1 MNARGAFKT
10 ALLGSVD
17 ALTSRHTALLPID
30 ARDER
35 LIFTLEAPY
44 RVDGSLLVVELLE
57 SSSGQLTATLVG
69 YQGHFPS
76 VPLWTSASVRYDGP
90 KTFEFDVESG
100 AVRLGGSDWGLAVR
114 PATRRFCW
122 KFTLTTPHAVV
133 QRLTGHYRAGA
144 GRAIEQTY
152 YAGDDYVDYEAQ
164 SVGERA
170 TVVTLLREFHASGPV
185 LEFGCAT
192 GGLLAALGREQHDA
206 FGVDVSA
213 WAIEQAVRA
222 VGVARAFRCDAE
234 RDPLPQAVLARA
246 SFGAIVMW
254 AVLEHFREPFQ
265 MIDRLREIT
274 RPGSVLLINT
284 TNADSLSHHVL
295 GPKWEGYYDWS
306 HHGVDQVSV
315 GSLRRELRGLGWDIL
330 RLTTDTLWAV
340 DTDPFAAT
348 MRDWFIADARF
359 RRLLTDRE
367 FGDFM
372 TCIAVRR

>member
-1 MNARGAFKT
+1 MNARGALKT
-10 ALLGSVD
+10 ALLGSGD
-17 ALTSRHTALLPID
+17 ALPCRHTVLLPID

-44 RVDGSLLVVELLE
+44 RVDRSLLVVELLE
-57 SSSGQLTATLVG
+57 RRSGQLTATLVG
-69 YQGHFPS
+69 YQGHCPS
-76 VPLWTSASVRYDGP
+76 VTLWTSAPVRYDGP

-100 AVRLGGSDWGLAVR
+100 AVRLGGSDWGLAVP

-122 KFTLTTPHAVV
+122 TFTLTTPHGVV
-133 QRLTGHYRAGA
+133 RRLTGHYRADA

-164 SVGERA
+164 SVGDRA
-170 TVVTLLREFHASGPV
+170 TVVGLLREFDARGPV

-192 GGLLAALGREQHDA
+192 GGLLAALGREQYDA

-213 WAIEQAVRA
+213 WAIEQAVQA
-222 VGVARAFRCDAE
+222 VGGDRAFRCDAE
-234 RDPLPQAVLARA
+234 RDPLPRAVRARA
-246 SFGAIVMW
+246 PFGAIVMW

-265 MIDRLREIT
+265 VIGRLREIT

-284 TNADSLSHHVL
+284 TNADSMSHRVL

-315 GSLRRELRGLGWDIL
+315 GSLRRELRERGWDIL

-340 DTDPFAAT
+340 DTDPCAAT

-359 RRLLTDRE
+359 RRLLTDWE
-367 FGDFM
+367 LGDFM
-372 TCIAVRR
+372 TCVAVRR

>member
-1 MNARGAFKT
+1 MNARGALKT

-57 SSSGQLTATLVG
+57 RRSGQLTATLVG
-69 YQGHFPS
+69 YQGHCPTVS
-76 VPLWTSASVRYDGP
+76 LWTSASVRYDGP
-90 KTFEFDVESG
+90 KTFEFDTESG
-100 AVRLGGSDWGLAVR
+100 AVRLEGSDWGLAVP

-122 KFTLTTPHAVV
+122 KFTLTTPHGVV
-133 QRLTGHYRAGA
+133 RRLTGHYRADA
-144 GRAIEQTY
+144 GRTIEQSY
-152 YAGDDYVDYEAQ
+152 YVGDDYVDYEAQ
-164 SVGERA
+164 SVGGRA
-170 TVVTLLREFHASGPV
+170 TVVGLLREFDARGPV

-192 GGLLAALGREQHDA
+192 GGLLAALGREQYDA

-213 WAIEQAVRA
+213 WAIEQAVQA
-222 VGVARAFRCDAE
+222 VGGDRVFRCDAE
-234 RDPLPQAVLARA
+234 RDPLPPAVLARA
-246 SFGAIVMW
+246 PFGAIVMW

-265 MIDRLREIT
+265 VIGRLHEIT

-284 TNADSLSHHVL
+284 TNADSMSHRVL

-315 GSLRRELRGLGWDIL
+315 GSLRRELRDRGWDIL

-359 RRLLTDRE
+359 RRLLTDRDL
-367 FGDFM
+367 GDFV
-372 TCIAVRR
+372 TCVATRR